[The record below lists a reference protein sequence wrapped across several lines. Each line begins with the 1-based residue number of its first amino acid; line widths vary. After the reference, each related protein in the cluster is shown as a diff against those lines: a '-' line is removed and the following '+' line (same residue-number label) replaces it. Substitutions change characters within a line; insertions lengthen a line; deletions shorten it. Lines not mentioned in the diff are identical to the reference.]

1 MATLRAIYILY
12 ERRSRYMGTDI
23 AAPFMTVTFDVP
35 QNVQQEIPGAMH
47 VDQTI
52 RAQTVRREDNPLY
65 YEMIAAVEKM
75 TGVAVVT
82 NTSFNRKGEPIV
94 NTPQQALEIF
104 MATDMDAL
112 AIGGYLVQ
120 KKAS

>member
-1 MATLRAIYILY
+1 MSKLGMIR
-12 ERRSRYMGTDI
+12 
-23 AAPFMTVTFDVP
+23 
-35 QNVQQEIPGAMH
+35 MH

-75 TGVAVVT
+75 AGVAVVT